1 MPRKELDR
9 FHVKK
14 PRRFRKRRERKL
26 SIQLAQRK
34 REHQRARAEE
44 NLTSSSALL
53 ISDAP
58 KLRGSFRRAWRWSLV
73 WLSLLSFM
81 GVTLTAGVLW
91 LTKLPPPTNCQNLS
105 HLATDGDRL
114 FCAQVGATSGKLEKL
129 EAAITLVQKWSPNH
143 PLYPESRRM
152 LEKWSGVILEIAQ
165 QKISQGNQSEAVSVA
180 SKVPVNSPLYPEAQA
195 LIATWKQEWQR
206 SEALVNQVKEA
217 LKVQKWQ
224 QASQSIAE
232 LSASKRKYWSIS
244 RVDALM
250 RQMAAEKLA
259 WEQLEEA
266 RDLAKLNQLEQLE
279 EAIALAGKVNPNS
292 YVKSQAKAEQT
303 QWSRTIVQI
312 AVTYFD
318 QQEYASAVNV
328 LERIPANTPLYQ
340 EAQDW
345 IHLGRAS
352 EMAKKDTIVA
362 LLDAIAAVRQIE
374 PKSPL
379 YSKASTQATLWQSQL
394 QDHTKLQA
402 ARLFASFDQ
411 QKTLKIAIA
420 QAVQVA
426 PKRPQ
431 RIFAQTLIAQ
441 WRKEIQH
448 IEDRNQLISAQQ
460 LAERGTLRELK
471 TAVEIASTIGLGQP
485 LRLDAQSA
493 IAKWNRQIQTIEDQ
507 PILDLAQA
515 FAQRRDLIA
524 AISTARQIR
533 SDRPLYAQAQAAIS
547 DWVAQVQ
554 TAEDRPIL
562 EAAAALAAQG
572 RFDAAIATI
581 SQISP
586 ERALYSQAEALKS
599 AWLEQSAALNREAQ
613 SVTPEAY

>member
-1 MPRKELDR
+1 
-9 FHVKK
+9 
-14 PRRFRKRRERKL
+14 
-26 SIQLAQRK
+26 
-34 REHQRARAEE
+34 
-44 NLTSSSALL
+44 
-53 ISDAP
+53 
-58 KLRGSFRRAWRWSLV
+58 
-73 WLSLLSFM
+73 M
-81 GVTLTAGVLW
+81 GVTVTAGVLW
-91 LTKLPPPTNCQNLS
+91 LTKLPPPTDCQNLS
-105 HLATDGDRL
+105 RLSTDGDRL

-129 EAAITLVQKWSPNH
+129 EAAITLVQQWSPNH

-152 LEKWSGVILEIAQ
+152 LEKWSGLILEIAQ

-180 SKVPVNSPLYPEAQA
+180 SKIPVNSPLYPEAQA

-206 SEALVNQVKEA
+206 SEALVNQFREA

-224 QASQSIAE
+224 QASQSMAE
-232 LSASKRKYWSIS
+232 LSTSKRKYWSIS

-250 RQMAAEKLA
+250 RQLAAEKLA

-292 YVKSQAKAEQT
+292 YVKVKAKAEQT

-318 QQEYASAVNV
+318 QQEYDSAVNV

-345 IHLGRAS
+345 IHLSRAF
-352 EMAKKDTIVA
+352 EMAKKDTLLA

-374 PKSPL
+374 SKSPL
-379 YSKASTQATLWQSQL
+379 YRKASTQATLWQSQL
-394 QDHTKLQA
+394 QDHTKLQV
-402 ARLFASFDQ
+402 ARLLASFDQ
-411 QKTLKIAIA
+411 QKTLKIAID
-420 QAVQVA
+420 QATQVA

-448 IEDRNQLISAQQ
+448 IEDHDQLWRAKQFG
-460 LAERGTLRELK
+460 ERGTLKELK
-471 TAVEIASTIGLGQP
+471 TAVEIASTVGLGQP

-524 AISTARQIR
+524 AISTAGQIR
-533 SDRPLYAQAQAAIS
+533 SDRALYAQAQTAIS

-562 EAAAALAAQG
+562 EAAVALAAQG
-572 RFDAAIATI
+572 RFDVAIATI

-586 ERALYSQAEALKS
+586 ERALYSQAEALKNS
-599 AWLEQSAALNREAQ
+599 WIEQSAALNREAQ
-613 SVTPEAY
+613 SLTPEAY

>member
-1 MPRKELDR
+1 MPKKELHQ
-9 FHVKK
+9 FHDKK
-14 PRRFRKRRERKL
+14 SRRFRKRRGQKL
-26 SIQLAQRK
+26 IIQLAQRK
-34 REHQRARAEE
+34 REHQRVRVEE
-44 NLTSSSALL
+44 NLASSSVLL
-53 ISDAP
+53 ICDSP
-58 KLRGSFRRAWRWSLV
+58 KRRRSFRAWRWSLL

-81 GVTLTAGVLW
+81 GVSVTAGVLW
-91 LTKLPPPTNCQNLS
+91 LTKLPPPIDCQNLS
-105 HLATDGDRL
+105 RLATDGDRL

-129 EAAITLVQKWSPNH
+129 EAAITLVQQWSPNH

-152 LEKWSGVILEIAQ
+152 LEKWSGLILEIAQ

-195 LIATWKQEWQR
+195 LIASWKQEWQR

-232 LSASKRKYWSIS
+232 LSASKREYWSIS

-250 RQMAAEKLA
+250 QQMAAEKLA

-266 RDLAKLNQLEQLE
+266 RDLAKLNRLEQLE
-279 EAIALAGKVNPNS
+279 EAIALAGRVNPNS
-292 YVKSQAKAEQT
+292 YVKVKAKAEQT

-312 AVTYFD
+312 AATYFD

-345 IHLGRAS
+345 IHLSRAS
-352 EMAKKDTIVA
+352 EVAKKDTILA

-379 YSKASTQATLWQSQL
+379 YNKASTQATLWQSQL
-394 QDHTKLQA
+394 QDHTKLQV
-402 ARLFASFDQ
+402 ARLLASFDQ
-411 QKTLKIAIA
+411 QKTLKIAID
-420 QAVQVA
+420 QATQVA

-448 IEDRNQLISAQQ
+448 IEDRNQLWRAKQ
-460 LAERGTLRELK
+460 LAERGTLNELK
-471 TAVEIASTIGLGQP
+471 TAVEIASTIQLGQP

-515 FAQRRDLIA
+515 FAQRRDLVA
-524 AISTARQIR
+524 AISTAGQIR
-533 SDRPLYAQAQAAIS
+533 SDRALYAQAQAAIS

-562 EAAAALAAQG
+562 EASVALAAQG

-581 SQISP
+581 SQISS
-586 ERALYSQAEALKS
+586 ERALYSQAQALKS

-613 SVTPEAY
+613 SVIPEAY

>member
-1 MPRKELDR
+1 
-9 FHVKK
+9 
-14 PRRFRKRRERKL
+14 
-26 SIQLAQRK
+26 
-34 REHQRARAEE
+34 
-44 NLTSSSALL
+44 
-53 ISDAP
+53 
-58 KLRGSFRRAWRWSLV
+58 
-73 WLSLLSFM
+73 
-81 GVTLTAGVLW
+81 
-91 LTKLPPPTNCQNLS
+91 
-105 HLATDGDRL
+105 
-114 FCAQVGATSGKLEKL
+114 
-129 EAAITLVQKWSPNH
+129 
-143 PLYPESRRM
+143 M
-152 LEKWSGVILEIAQ
+152 LEKWSGLILEIAQ

-195 LIATWKQEWQR
+195 LIASWKQEWQR

-232 LSASKRKYWSIS
+232 LSASKREYWSIS

-250 RQMAAEKLA
+250 QQMAAEKLA

-266 RDLAKLNQLEQLE
+266 RDLAKLNRLEQLE
-279 EAIALAGKVNPNS
+279 EAIALAGRVNPNS
-292 YVKSQAKAEQT
+292 YVKVKAKAEQT

-312 AVTYFD
+312 AATYFD

-345 IHLGRAS
+345 IHLSRAS
-352 EMAKKDTIVA
+352 EVAKKDTILA

-379 YSKASTQATLWQSQL
+379 YNKASTQATLWQSQL
-394 QDHTKLQA
+394 QDHTKLQV
-402 ARLFASFDQ
+402 ARLLASFDQ
-411 QKTLKIAIA
+411 QKTLKIAID
-420 QAVQVA
+420 QATQVA

-448 IEDRNQLISAQQ
+448 IEDRNQLWRAKQ
-460 LAERGTLRELK
+460 LAERGTLNELK
-471 TAVEIASTIGLGQP
+471 TAVEIASTIQLGQP

-515 FAQRRDLIA
+515 FAQRRDLVA
-524 AISTARQIR
+524 AISTAGQIR
-533 SDRPLYAQAQAAIS
+533 SDRALYAQAQAAIS

-562 EAAAALAAQG
+562 EASVALAAQG

-581 SQISP
+581 SQISS
-586 ERALYSQAEALKS
+586 ERALYSQAQALKS

-613 SVTPEAY
+613 SVIPEAY